1 MFGFNPTA
9 GAPIAATDKIVYF
22 VAGSYVGNP
31 ISVPNLTVYEDET
44 FSAPYVQMGSVRVAS
59 AAVVINRNL
68 ASGDITLGDPVID
81 ATTITQDH
89 NVSGQYTG
97 GAVLVGSGALAQNH
111 DIAADDVAA
120 SAPVIDTTDLTEDHK
135 FTPRIVDAGAVSVD
149 TTAVTQDHK
158 LDGSDVAS
166 SAPDIED
173 MRFEWMEGYYANE
186 PWTVQAPEADAWTE
200 QSTTSETWT
209 EAA

>member
-9 GAPIAATDKIVYF
+9 AAPIAATDKIVYF

-31 ISVPNLTVYEDET
+31 ISVPSLTVYEDET
-44 FSAPYVQMGSVRVAS
+44 FTAPYVQMGSVRVAP

-68 ASGDITLGDPVID
+68 ASGDITLGNPAID
-81 ATTITQDH
+81 ATTIAQDH

-97 GAVLVGSGALAQNH
+97 GAVSVGSTALTQNH
-111 DIAADDVAA
+111 DIAGDDVAA

-135 FTPRIVDAGAVSVD
+135 FTPRVVSTGSVSVD
-149 TTAVTQDHK
+149 TTAITQHHY

-166 SAPDIED
+166 SAPDVED
-173 MRFEWMEGYYANE
+173 MRFEWMETYYANE
-186 PWTVQAPEADAWTE
+186 PWTEQAPEADTWTE

>member
-9 GAPIAATDKIVYF
+9 AAPIAATDKIVYF

-31 ISVPNLTVYEDET
+31 ISVPSLTVYEDET
-44 FSAPYVQMGSVRVAS
+44 FTAPYVQMGSVRVAP

-68 ASGDITLGDPVID
+68 ASGDITLGNPVID
-81 ATTITQDH
+81 ATAITQDH
-89 NVSGQYTG
+89 NVSGQYAS
-97 GAVLVGSGALAQNH
+97 GAVSVGNATLEQNH
-111 DIAADDVAA
+111 DIAANDVEA
-120 SAPVIDTTDLTEDHK
+120 SALTIETTDLTQDHK
-135 FTPRIVDAGAVSVD
+135 VTPRVVSTGAVSVD
-149 TTAVTQDHK
+149 TTAITQDHK

-166 SAPDIED
+166 GAPDVED
-173 MRFEWMEGYYANE
+173 MRFEWMESYYANE
-186 PWTVQAPEADAWTE
+186 PWTEQAPEADTWTE